1 MAQFLAE
8 IGEIFARA
16 VEGEKFLCLRQA
28 YANAPTFSPS
38 PIPRFPVPHSLFPIP
53 CSHSPPMIPLHLTLK
68 NFFSYQAASLNFQGL
83 HTACICG
90 ANGAG
95 KSSLLEAMTWA
106 IWGKSRAGT
115 EDDLIHTG
123 AQEVRVDF
131 TFSIGGETYRVIRSR
146 PRGRS
151 GELQFQIQSRPE
163 QFRTLNAKG
172 IRATQD
178 LIIETIKLDYRTFV
192 NSAYLRQGRADEF
205 MLVAANE
212 RKKVLAELLKLEEYD
227 RLADRAKDAAK
238 GFKAQ
243 QDLLNSQQEPRAA
256 RLQNQQSLTVQR
268 DHLAAQLQQLQRAQ
282 GTDQSQLETLKRE
295 NHERDRLTEQEQ
307 WQQNRLASLDRD
319 QERRRQT
326 QGKVLKT
333 LGELNRLL
341 DNREAI
347 ATNFQQL
354 QQWRREEAELTNRAT
369 ADHRA
374 RSQQQEILNALSDAR
389 NQIHLNQRTTETELN
404 RALRERQDLAPLL
417 AEAPMIEERC
427 RELAECR
434 RQLQDL
440 DQRQQQV
447 TPWENRVHQLRLEIA
462 QVRSRH
468 TAQREQLAQEQQELT
483 AKKQAGATL
492 RQEFLAKVEELEN
505 LERQQTYQ
513 ARLESKLNA
522 QALRQRELTAQ
533 HQAIQASLADLEQ
546 KWQFLQEEGANCP
559 LCDRPLG
566 EGDRAHVLT
575 KNQTA
580 QTAHQEELWRI
591 QTEITDTQ
599 RQQADL
605 KTELAALA
613 QELGKRD
620 QQLQEVNKLEHRL
633 ERLAEISERIWEIDR
648 ELTRLD
654 QALHA
659 GQYAEDLQQELIQ
672 LTAQIQQLNYDD
684 KTHSLL
690 RSQER
695 NLRWAET
702 KAGRLEDGRQH
713 QAELNQR
720 IPQLETRLQVYQ
732 QELNDLEQNS
742 HLAQQLQAINQTLA
756 SLGYDP
762 ETHQKLRH
770 HLRNHSQWE
779 LEYQRL
785 TTAEQQKPEIE
796 AELSQ
801 INAQLAT
808 GEQERAAVLDAI
820 KTLTATMATLPD
832 YRAQIAELTTTLNH
846 RQAQLAQC
854 QREAGAIEAQ
864 IEHLAALAAEY
875 AENETQLAQLK
886 QQHRIYNELAKA
898 FGKNGI
904 QALMIENV
912 LPQLEAETNHTLSR
926 LTGNQLHVQFL
937 TQKAGKQAKAK
948 QAPKMIDTLDILI
961 ADAQGTRPYETYSGG
976 EAFRINFS
984 IRLALAKLL
993 AQRSGAALQMLII
1006 DEGFGTQDGEGC
1018 DRLVA
1023 AINAIASDFACIL
1036 AVTHMPQFK
1045 EAFQHRIEVHK
1056 TNHGS
1061 HLVLSS

>member
-1 MAQFLAE
+1 
-8 IGEIFARA
+8 
-16 VEGEKFLCLRQA
+16 
-28 YANAPTFSPS
+28 
-38 PIPRFPVPHSLFPIP
+38 
-53 CSHSPPMIPLHLTLK
+53 MIPLQLTLK

-123 AQEVRVDF
+123 SKEVRVDF

-227 RLADRAKDAAK
+227 RLSERAKDAAK

-243 QDLLNSQQEPRAA
+243 QELLYSQQEPRAA
-256 RLQNQQSLTVQR
+256 RLQEQQTLTAQR
-268 DHLAAQLQQLQRAQ
+268 DALAKQLQQLQQAQ
-282 GTDQSQLETLKRE
+282 TTEQAQLETLKRE
-295 NHERDRLTEQEQ
+295 NLERDRLTEQEQ
-307 WQQNRLASLDRD
+307 WQQNRLASLDQD
-319 QERRRQT
+319 QSRRRQT
-326 QGKVLKT
+326 EAKVLKT
-333 LGELNRLL
+333 LGELNQLL
-341 DNREAI
+341 ENRQGILA
-347 ATNFQQL
+347 NYQQL
-354 QQWRREEAELTNRAT
+354 QQWRTEEAELINRAT
-369 ADHRA
+369 ADHAA
-374 RSQQQEILNALSDAR
+374 RSQRQEVINALNAAR

-404 RALRERQDLAPLL
+404 RAIQERQDLAPML
-417 AEAPMIEERC
+417 AEAPNIEKGC
-427 RELAECR
+427 RELADCR

-440 DQRQQQV
+440 DQRQQQAA
-447 TPWENRVHQLRLEIA
+447 PWENRAQQLRLEIA

-468 TAQREQLAQEQQELT
+468 TAQRDQLAREQQDLT
-483 AKKQAGATL
+483 AKKQAGAAL
-492 RQEFLAKVEELEN
+492 RQQFLAKVEELDN
-505 LERQQTYQ
+505 LDRKQTYQ

-522 QALRQRELTAQ
+522 QTLRQRELTAQ
-533 HQAIQASLADLEQ
+533 HQTLQDTLADLEQ
-546 KWQFLQEEGANCP
+546 KWQFLQQEGANCP

-566 EGDRAHVLT
+566 ESDRAHVLT
-575 KNQTA
+575 KNKTA
-580 QTAHQEELWRI
+580 QTTHQEELWRI
-591 QTEITDTQ
+591 QTEITDAQ
-599 RQQADL
+599 RQQGDL

-633 ERLAEISERIWEIDR
+633 ERLGEISERLWEIDR
-648 ELTRLD
+648 ELTTLD

-659 GQYAEDLQQELIQ
+659 GHYAEDLQQELIQ
-672 LTAQIQQLNYDD
+672 LTQQIQQLNYDD

-695 NLRWAET
+695 NWRWAEN
-702 KAGRLEDGRQH
+702 KASRLEDARQR
-713 QAELNQR
+713 QATLNER
-720 IPQLETRLQVYQ
+720 IPQLQARLTTYQ
-732 QELNDLEQNS
+732 QELRDLEQTS
-742 HLAQQLQAINQTLA
+742 DLAQQLSTINATLTH
-756 SLGYDP
+756 LGYDADA
-762 ETHQKLRH
+762 HQKLRH
-770 HLRNHSQWE
+770 QIRDHQQWE
-779 LEYQRL
+779 LAHRDL
-785 TTAEQQKPEIE
+785 NVAEAQKPGIE
-796 AELSQ
+796 GELHQ
-801 INAQLAT
+801 INAQLAL
-808 GEQERAAVLDAI
+808 GEEERASVLAA
-820 KTLTATMATLPD
+820 LTSLRETMATVPD
-832 YRAQIAELTTTLNH
+832 YRAQIAELTATIQN

-854 QREAGAIEAQ
+854 QRDAGAIEAQ
-864 IEHLAALAAEY
+864 INHLAALAAEY

-886 QQHRIYNELAKA
+886 QQHRIHNELAKA

-1023 AINAIASDFACIL
+1023 AINAIAPDFACIL

-1056 TNHGS
+1056 TNQGS
-1061 HLVLSS
+1061 HLILSS

>member
-1 MAQFLAE
+1 
-8 IGEIFARA
+8 
-16 VEGEKFLCLRQA
+16 
-28 YANAPTFSPS
+28 
-38 PIPRFPVPHSLFPIP
+38 
-53 CSHSPPMIPLHLTLK
+53 MIPLHLTLK

-106 IWGKSRAGT
+106 IWGKSRAGS

-151 GELQFQIQSRPE
+151 GELQFQIQSQPS

-178 LIIETIKLDYRTFV
+178 LIITTIKLDYRTFV

-205 MLVAANE
+205 MLVPANE

-227 RLADRAKDAAK
+227 RLAERAKDAAK

-256 RLQNQQSLTVQR
+256 RLAEQQTLTVQR
-268 DHLAAQLQQLQRAQ
+268 DALAQQLQQLQRAQ
-282 GTDQSQLETLKRE
+282 GADQRQLEALKRE

-326 QGKVLKT
+326 QAKVLKT
-333 LGELNRLL
+333 LGELNRLVE
-341 DNREAI
+341 NREAI
-347 ATNFQQL
+347 GANYQQL
-354 QQWRREEAELTNRAT
+354 QQWQREDVELTNRAT
-369 ADHRA
+369 ADHAARA
-374 RSQQQEILNALSDAR
+374 QRQEVINALNAAR

-404 RALRERQDLAPLL
+404 RARQECQDLVPML
-417 AEAPMIEERC
+417 AEAPNIEERC
-427 RELAECR
+427 RELAQCR

-447 TPWENRVHQLRLEIA
+447 TPWANRAQQLRLEIA
-462 QVRSRH
+462 QVRSRYS
-468 TAQREQLAQEQQELT
+468 AQRDQLAREKRELT
-483 AKKQAGATL
+483 AKKQTGPAL
-492 RQEFLAKVEELEN
+492 RQELFAKEEVLEN
-505 LERQQTYQ
+505 LKRKETYR
-513 ARLESKLNA
+513 ARLESKLSA
-522 QALRQRELTAQ
+522 QTLRQTELAAQQQALKNT
-533 HQAIQASLADLEQ
+533 LADLEQ
-546 KWQFLQEEGANCP
+546 KWQFLQAEGANCP

-566 EGDRAHVLT
+566 ESDRAHVLT
-575 KNQTA
+575 KNRTA
-580 QTAHQEELWRI
+580 QTAQQEDLWHI
-591 QTEITDTQ
+591 QTEITDAQ
-599 RQQADL
+599 RQQGDL
-605 KTELAALA
+605 KRELAALA
-613 QELGKRD
+613 QELEQRD
-620 QQLQEVNKLEHRL
+620 RQQQEVNKLEHQL
-633 ERLAEISERIWEIDR
+633 ERLGEISERIWEIDH
-648 ELTRLD
+648 ELEHLD

-659 GQYAEDLQQELIQ
+659 GQYAEDLQQELMT
-672 LTAQIQQLNYDD
+672 LTDQISALQYDD

-695 NLRWAET
+695 KLSWAET
-702 KAGRLEDGRQH
+702 KASRLEDARKRQSI
-713 QAELNQR
+713 LNEQ
-720 IPQLETRLQVYQ
+720 IPQLQARLTAFQ
-732 QELNDLEQNS
+732 QELTALEQTS
-742 HLAQQLQAINQTLA
+742 ELAQQLQTLNQTLA
-756 SLGYDP
+756 TLGYDP
-762 ETHQKLRH
+762 DAHQKLRH
-770 HLRNHSQWE
+770 QLRNHSQWE
-779 LEYQRL
+779 LDYQRL

-820 KTLTATMATLPD
+820 KTLQATMATLPD
-832 YRAQIAELTTTLNH
+832 YRAQIAELTTTLDH
-846 RQAQLAQC
+846 RQAQLAQY
-854 QREAGAIEAQ
+854 QRDAGAIEAQ
-864 IEHLAALAAEY
+864 IDHLTQLAAEY
-875 AENETQLAQLK
+875 AETEAQINQLK

-912 LPQLEAETNHTLSR
+912 LPQLEAETNYTLSR

-1045 EAFQHRIEVHK
+1045 EAFQHRIEVQK
-1056 TNHGS
+1056 TNQGS

>member
-1 MAQFLAE
+1 M
-8 IGEIFARA
+8 
-16 VEGEKFLCLRQA
+16 
-28 YANAPTFSPS
+28 
-38 PIPRFPVPHSLFPIP
+38 IPR
-53 CSHSPPMIPLHLTLK
+53 HLTLK

-123 AQEVRVDF
+123 AKEVRVDF
-131 TFSIGGETYRVIRSR
+131 TFSIGGSTYRVIRSR

-151 GELQFQIQSRPE
+151 GELQFQIQTEGE

-178 LIIETIKLDYRTFV
+178 LITETIKLDYQTFI
-192 NSAYLRQGRADEF
+192 NSAYVRQGHADEF
-205 MLVAANE
+205 MLAKPNE
-212 RKKVLAELLKLEEYD
+212 RKQVLTKLLKLEEYD

-243 QDLLNSQQEPRAA
+243 QELLDSQQEPRAA
-256 RLQNQQSLTVQR
+256 RLQNQQALTAQR
-268 DHLAAQLQQLQRAQ
+268 DHLAAQLRQLQRGQA
-282 GTDQSQLETLKRE
+282 TDQAQLETLKRE
-295 NHERDRLTEQEQ
+295 NLERDRLTEQEQ
-307 WQQNRLASLDRD
+307 WQQNRLASLDQD
-319 QERRRQT
+319 QARRRQT
-326 QGKVLKT
+326 EAKVLKT
-333 LGELNRLL
+333 LGELNQLL
-341 DNREAI
+341 ENRQGILA
-347 ATNFQQL
+347 NYQQL
-354 QQWRREEAELTNRAT
+354 QQWRTEEAELTNRAT

-374 RSQQQEILNALSDAR
+374 RSQQQEILNALGNAR

-417 AEAPMIEERC
+417 AEAPIIEERC
-427 RELAECR
+427 RELADCR

-447 TPWENRVHQLRLEIA
+447 APWENRANQLRLEIA
-462 QVRSRH
+462 QVESRH
-468 TAQREQLAQEQQELT
+468 TAQREQLAREQQELT
-483 AKKQAGATL
+483 AKKQAGANL

-533 HQAIQASLADLEQ
+533 HQAIQESLADLEQ
-546 KWQFLQEEGANCP
+546 KWQFLQQPGANCP

-566 EGDRAHVLT
+566 ESDRAHVLT
-575 KNQTA
+575 KNQTS
-580 QTAHQEELWRI
+580 QTTQQEELWRI
-591 QTEITDTQ
+591 QTEITDAQ

-648 ELTRLD
+648 ELTHLD

-672 LTAQIQQLNYDD
+672 LTEQIQQLNYDD

-702 KAGRLEDGRQH
+702 KASRLEDGRQR
-713 QAELNQR
+713 QATLNEQ
-720 IPQLETRLQVYQ
+720 IPQLQARLTAYQ
-732 QELNDLEQNS
+732 QELKDLEATS
-742 HLAQQLQAINQTLA
+742 DLAQQLATINETIA
-756 SLGYDP
+756 HLGYDADA
-762 ETHQKLRH
+762 HQKLRH
-770 HLRNHSQWE
+770 RIRDHQQWE
-779 LEYQRL
+779 LAHRDL
-785 TTAEQQKPEIE
+785 NVAEAQKPGLE
-796 AELSQ
+796 AELQQ
-801 INAQLAT
+801 INGQLAL
-808 GEQERAAVLDAI
+808 GEEERAGVLAA
-820 KTLTATMATLPD
+820 LAHVRETMATVPD
-832 YRAQIAELTTTLNH
+832 YRAQIAELTTTIDH
-846 RQAQLAQC
+846 RQTQLAQC

-1056 TNHGS
+1056 TNQGS